1 MVRKMTARSRL
12 SWIAVAALVA
22 AGALPGVSAEAPL
35 PVRYALTAA
44 PVNGASVSPSVHVA
58 IALPFDAT
66 AVRADLIM
74 PRAIPMGYS
83 QAPYDAFVSGVIA
96 RTRSGVAATVV
107 RGEGPRWTI
116 SVAPTASPSDPIASI
131 EYDVDLLSMEAAI
144 LSGGDSSHSR
154 DGYLALLG
162 YSVFAYVEGFE
173 DRPIELRVDA
183 PANRAS
189 WPVFSTLAPKIP
201 AAVARA
207 EAAAADFYHLAD
219 SQILMGPG
227 FQLTKLKGAPDLF
240 MAVHAE
246 GDVDTVAV
254 TPLAEQA
261 YAALIA
267 YFGTAPFP
275 HYTLVFDYLKPI
287 SPRHTYGFSMEHMQS
302 ATFGALAT
310 AAPTARATDR
320 ERSQWRYNVAHHIAH
335 AWIPK
340 RCAGEGYFP
349 FRWELAPLIDTI
361 WLSEGFGQYAAA
373 DALSDVLPPSP
384 DGRPYVETLVDARF
398 RSTLREM
405 PAFLTRMPL
414 VDLSRLA
421 SLLYSEDFRT
431 GRTVFSRGGLMAQE
445 MDQRIRARSGGTK
458 RLRDALRG
466 LVAWSAREQ
475 RAFRIDELP
484 TRFKE
489 ATGVDTR
496 DVMERHLRG
505 PDPSR
510 P

>member
-1 MVRKMTARSRL
+1 M
-12 SWIAVAALVA
+12 ALTTLI
-22 AGALPGVSAEAPL
+22 GLPSATTGAPL
-35 PVRYALTAA
+35 PVRYVLTAA
-44 PVNGASVSPSVHVA
+44 SANAAGVSPSVRVA
-58 IALPFDAT
+58 ITLPADASSP
-66 AVRADLIM
+66 RAELIM
-74 PRAIPMGYS
+74 PRAIPMGYA
-83 QAPYDAFVSGVIA
+83 QVPYDAFVSGVVA
-96 RTRSGVAATVV
+96 RTRSGAVASVT
-107 RGEGPRWTI
+107 RGDGPRWRLGP
-116 SVAPTASPSDPIASI
+116 APGLADPIASV
-131 EYDVDLLSMEAAI
+131 EYDIDLLAMEAAI
-144 LSGGDSSHSR
+144 LSGGDASHSR

-162 YSVFAYVEGFE
+162 YSVFAYLEGFE
-173 DRPIELRVDA
+173 DRPIDLSARA

-189 WPVFSTLAPKIP
+189 WPVFSTLAPRIP
-201 AAVARA
+201 AALAAVD
-207 EAAAADFYHLAD
+207 AAASDFYGLAD

-227 FQLTKLKGAPDLF
+227 FRLTKLNGTPDLF

-246 GDVDTVAV
+246 GEVDTAAVA
-254 TPLAEQA
+254 PLAEQA

-267 YFGTAPFP
+267 YFGSAPFP

-310 AAPTARATDR
+310 AAPTARATER
-320 ERSQWRYNVAHHIAH
+320 ERASWRYNVAHHIAH

-398 RSTLREM
+398 RAALLEM
-405 PAFLTRMPL
+405 PDFVTRMPL
-414 VDLSRLA
+414 VELSRLA

-445 MDQRIRARSGGTK
+445 MDRRIRAESGGAK

-466 LVAWSAREQ
+466 LVAWSARE
-475 RAFRIDELP
+475 RRPFRIDELP
-484 TRFKE
+484 ARFQE
-489 ATGVDTR
+489 STGVDTR
-496 DVMERHLRG
+496 DVMERWLRG
-505 PDPSR
+505 MEGGTRRDGPLR
-510 P
+510 